1 MDMLYFMSYLKF
13 SNINCKGYHFTNSNM
28 FGSLRKEKRIKKR
41 RTNDNLT
48 IATSHF
54 VFMIFFFW
62 IPAKED
68 TKFIKLQKIRMNP
81 SMM

>member
-13 SNINCKGYHFTNSNM
+13 SNINCIGYHFTNSNM

-54 VFMIFFFW
+54 VFMIFFFGY
-62 IPAKED
+62 
-68 TKFIKLQKIRMNP
+68 QQRKIQSLSNYKRLG
-81 SMM
+81 

>member
-1 MDMLYFMSYLKF
+1 MSYLKF
-13 SNINCKGYHFTNSNM
+13 SNINCIGYHFTNSNM

-54 VFMIFFFW
+54 VFMIFFFL
-62 IPAKED
+62 D
-68 TKFIKLQKIRMNP
+68 TSKGRYKVYQITKD
-81 SMM
+81 

>member
-1 MDMLYFMSYLKF
+1 MSYLKF
-13 SNINCKGYHFTNSNM
+13 SNINCIGYHFTNSNM

-54 VFMIFFFW
+54 VFMIFFFFL
-62 IPAKED
+62 D
-68 TKFIKLQKIRMNP
+68 TSKGRYKVYQITKD
-81 SMM
+81 